1 LNYAFYDEQA
11 LGKAYDTRLIRRL
24 LPYLLR
30 HPVLFGLSF
39 AMVPVRAMLDFVP
52 ALILASAVA
61 TLQGIEPEGG
71 LAWLTAWLRPPAALA
86 DRTASVLLWLAL
98 IFLATQA
105 LWISTELVR
114 MLSTRILGLRALRRV
129 RNDLFAHVQ
138 RLPMGFFD
146 RYPVGR
152 LVTRLTNDVEN
163 TGEMFASGVIQM
175 VADLVVMAVY
185 AIVLLVIDWRLAL
198 AALAI
203 VPPLALVAALLRYRM
218 RGAFRE
224 SRVKIARLNAHLQ
237 ETITG
242 MKVIQLF
249 ARERRNLEDYTRT
262 NGEHRDAWFRSIRY
276 DATLFSI
283 VDLAQNTTFALIL
296 WIGAGL
302 AHGSVVPLAPLIVF
316 IDLMRR
322 FFRPLMD
329 LAQRYAIM
337 QSSMASLE
345 RIFELLDRPLEGD
358 DPGQAPVPTSRGEIE
373 FSNVTFAYEDEPVL
387 RDVSFRVEP
396 GERVAFVGATG
407 SGKTTI
413 LKLLARLYEY
423 SDGAI
428 QVDGL
433 DIRDY
438 PRAELRRRLAFVL
451 QDVFLFTGDLHYNIG
466 LGRVADE
473 KIFEASHTAH
483 VGSLLER
490 LPDGYHQQVKER
502 GVNFSGGE
510 RQLLSFARALAQEP
524 DILLLDE
531 ATSSVDTETEAL
543 IQDALQRL
551 MEGKTSIVVAHRLS
565 TIKDVDRIYLLHK
578 GEIREVGTHDELL
591 ERRGLYWR
599 LYQLQYAQQE
609 AA

>member
-1 LNYAFYDEQA
+1 MNYSFYDDQA
-11 LGKAYDTRLIRRL
+11 LGKAYDLRLIRRL
-24 LPYLLR
+24 WPYLAR
-30 HPVLFGLSF
+30 HRLLLTLSF
-39 AMVPVRAMLDFVP
+39 ASIPVRTFLDLLP
-52 ALILASAVA
+52 ALVLATAIY
-61 TLQGIEPEGG
+61 TLGG
-71 LAWLTAWLRPPAALA
+71 ERAGGSLAWLTSWFEPPQAWAADKRQSLF
-86 DRTASVLLWLAL
+86 WLAGL
-98 IFLATQA
+98 FLSLQM
-105 LWISTELVR
+105 LWAGVELVR
-114 MLSTRILGLRALRRV
+114 QLSTRVLGQRSLRQLRSE
-129 RNDLFAHVQ
+129 LFDHVQ

-152 LVTRLTNDVEN
+152 LVTRLTNDIEN
-163 TGEMFASGVIQM
+163 TGEMFAMGVVQM
-175 VADLVVMAVY
+175 AADLLMMA
-185 AIVLLVIDWRLAL
+185 AFAAVLFTIDWRLTL
-198 AALAI
+198 VALAI
-203 VPPLALVAALLRYRM
+203 VPPLALVASMLRYRM
-218 RGAFRE
+218 RTAFRE

-249 ARERRNLEDYTRT
+249 AREQRNLTDYSRV
-262 NGEHRDAWFRSIRY
+262 NREYRNAWFRSIRY
-276 DATLFSI
+276 DALLFST

-296 WIGAGL
+296 WYGAGL
-302 AHGSVVPLAPLIVF
+302 SDSTLTLGLFIVF
-316 IDLMRR
+316 IDYMRK

-329 LAQRYAIM
+329 LAQRYSVM

-345 RIFELLDRPLEGD
+345 RIFELLDRPKEAPD
-358 DPGQAPVPTSRGEIE
+358 RQAVDLPHSRGEIVFE
-373 FSNVTFAYEDEPVL
+373 NVTFAYDDEPVL
-387 RDVSFRVEP
+387 KDVSFRVAA

-423 SDGAI
+423 SEGSI
-428 QVDGL
+428 RVDGV

-438 PRAELRRRLAFVL
+438 PREKLRRQLAFVL
-451 QDVFLFTGDLHYNIG
+451 QDVFLFSGDLYYNIG
-466 LGRVADE
+466 LGRASE
-473 KIFEASHTAH
+473 EEIHEASHTAH

-510 RQLLSFARALAQEP
+510 RQLLSFARALAQKPE
-524 DILLLDE
+524 ILLLDE

-543 IQDALQRL
+543 IQDALHRL
-551 MEGKTSIVVAHRLS
+551 MTGKTSIVVAHRLS

-578 GEIREVGTHDELL
+578 GEIREVGSHDELL
-591 ERRGLYWR
+591 AHRGLYWR

>member
-1 LNYAFYDEQA
+1 MNYAFYDEQA
-11 LGKAYDTRLIRRL
+11 LGKAYDTRLIGRL
-24 LPYLLR
+24 LPYLRR
-30 HPVLFGLSF
+30 HPYLLSFSF
-39 AMVPVRAMLDFVP
+39 AMVPVRAVLDLLP
-52 ALILASAVA
+52 ALILATAVG
-61 TLQGIEPEGG
+61 TLQGVEPTGG
-71 LAWLTAWLRPPAALA
+71 FAWLTSWLEPPAALA
-86 DRTASVLLWLAL
+86 GESSSVLLWLAAA
-98 IFLATQA
+98 FLATQL
-105 LWISTELVR
+105 LWITAELVR
-114 MLSTRILGLRALRRV
+114 MLTTRILGLRALRAV
-129 RNDLFAHVQ
+129 RRDLFDHVQ
-138 RLPMGFFD
+138 RVPMGFFD

-152 LVTRLTNDVEN
+152 LVTRLTNDPEN
-163 TGEMFASGVIQM
+163 TGEMFSSGVIHM
-175 VADLVVMAVY
+175 IADLIMMA
-185 AIVLLVIDWRLAL
+185 AFAGVLLVVDWRLAL
-198 AALAI
+198 VALAI
-203 VPPLALVAALLRYRM
+203 VPPLTLVAALLRYRM

-242 MKVIQLF
+242 MKIIQLF
-249 ARERRNLEDYTRT
+249 ARELRNLTDYRRT
-262 NGEHRDAWFRSIRY
+262 NREHRDAWFRSIKY
-276 DATLFSI
+276 DAALFST
-283 VDLAQNTTFALIL
+283 VDLAQNTTIALIL
-296 WIGAGL
+296 WY
-302 AHGSVVPLAPLIVF
+302 GSSLSQSGVVQLAPFILF
-316 IDLMRR
+316 IDLMRK

-329 LAQRYAIM
+329 LAQRYAVM

-345 RIFELLDRPLEGD
+345 RIFELLDRPLEAD
-358 DPGQAPVPTSRGEIE
+358 DPSQAPVPASRGEIE
-373 FSNVTFAYEDEPVL
+373 FRKVTFAYEEEPVL
-387 RDVSFRVEP
+387 RDVSFRVAP

-438 PRAELRRRLAFVL
+438 PRTELRRRLAFVL

-473 KIFEASHTAH
+473 KIFEASHAAH
-483 VGSLLER
+483 VGALLER

-551 MEGKTSIVVAHRLS
+551 MDGKTSIVVAHRLS

-591 ERRGLYWR
+591 ARRGLYWR